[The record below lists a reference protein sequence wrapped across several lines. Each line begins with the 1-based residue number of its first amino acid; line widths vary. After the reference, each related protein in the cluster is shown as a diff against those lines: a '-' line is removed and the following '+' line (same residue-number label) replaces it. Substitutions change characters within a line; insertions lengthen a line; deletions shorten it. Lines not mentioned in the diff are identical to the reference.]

1 MTELLELTD
10 KQVDTVREMMDKGI
24 VKLPKKLPEYL
35 WKKIVMPLPPHPPK
49 KVVYSSQPT
58 PTEEQIATI
67 RELLF
72 KGVVALPRRLPR
84 YLWCKIV
91 LPPPQRPSEPKKTQK
106 VHSFYDANMEMQ
118 EFIVD
123 PKTNA
128 VVRNPKSATLLMKTH
143 TR

>member
-1 MTELLELTD
+1 MTELLELTE

-24 VKLPKKLPEYL
+24 VKLPRKLPEYL
-35 WKKIVMPLPPHPPK
+35 WKKIVLPLPPNPPK
-49 KVVYSSQPT
+49 KTVYSSQST

-67 RELLF
+67 RDLLF

-91 LPPPQRPSEPKKTQK
+91 LPPPQRPSAPEKTQK
-106 VHSFYDANMEMQ
+106 VQPTYDTNMEMQ

-128 VVRNPKSATLLMKTH
+128 VVRSPRSATLLMKTR